1 MEKYGF
7 PEITIS
13 KIQISQETGFKN
25 KISWYV
31 HQESSLPKP
40 TGEPLTISSPFI
52 LLSYNL
58 PESEKGDPRAHG
70 EGLQDLGK

>member
-7 PEITIS
+7 PEIIIG

-31 HQESSLPKP
+31 YQESSLPKP
-40 TGEPLTISSPFI
+40 TEEPLLLYPLSS
-52 LLSYNL
+52 
-58 PESEKGDPRAHG
+58 
-70 EGLQDLGK
+70 